1 MGRRGRLP
9 ASCLSGCKAGRCG
22 VPGSQC
28 WLLREESSL
37 ILLHFVQLLGQA
49 FLFGWTFSCLLA
61 SCPGWSC
68 YFCCSSAF
76 EVAAAATTT
85 TTCSHSRM
93 SGCCCYCSFRCCCCY
108 YSLYYYLYSSCHPFR
123 FAATTVTSYGSRA
136 PCLLSSSSA
145 CTVPLSS
152 LCTATCSSA
161 SNKFLFCCRSFMKS
175 VAFCHLFART
185 RKADCHSSCL

>member
-123 FAATTVTSYGSRA
+123 FTATTVTSYSSRA
-136 PCLLSSSSA
+136 PAHWSFPLLVLSLSLHTCRQSEECSA
-145 CTVPLSS
+145 ADHTFCALNVFAPSP
-152 LCTATCSSA
+152 
-161 SNKFLFCCRSFMKS
+161 FLRPHRFC
-175 VAFCHLFART
+175 VHL
-185 RKADCHSSCL
+185 

>member
-1 MGRRGRLP
+1 MGRRGRLH
-9 ASCLSGCKAGRCG
+9 AVLLKVVKHADVG
-22 VPGSQC
+22 VLASQC

-85 TTCSHSRM
+85 TTTTCIAAATRFALQRQRSRPTAVELLLI
-93 SGCCCYCSFRCCCCY
+93 GLFLCL
-108 YSLYYYLYSSCHPFR
+108 YSLSLHTCRQSEECSAADHTFCALNVFAPSPFLRPHR
-123 FAATTVTSYGSRA
+123 FCV
-136 PCLLSSSSA
+136 
-145 CTVPLSS
+145 
-152 LCTATCSSA
+152 
-161 SNKFLFCCRSFMKS
+161 
-175 VAFCHLFART
+175 HL
-185 RKADCHSSCL
+185 

>member
-68 YFCCSSAF
+68 YFCCSSEF

-85 TTCSHSRM
+85 TTCIAAATRFALQRQRSRPTAVELLLI
-93 SGCCCYCSFRCCCCY
+93 GLFLCL
-108 YSLYYYLYSSCHPFR
+108 YSLSLYIL
-123 FAATTVTSYGSRA
+123 VGRA
-136 PCLLSSSSA
+136 KNARPQII
-145 CTVPLSS
+145 
-152 LCTATCSSA
+152 
-161 SNKFLFCCRSFMKS
+161 
-175 VAFCHLFART
+175 LFAPSTFLRPHRFCALTVFASTYNLNGRT
-185 RKADCHSSCL
+185 INRRKRLGGYQLRLFP